1 MNNYVKPFA
10 EIVEFDV
17 TDIILTSGGRP
28 PLGDD
33 DYDASNSNAAPAFYT
48 PV

>member
-1 MNNYVKPFA
+1 MNKYMKPSV
-10 EIVEFDV
+10 EIVEFDAV
-17 TDIILTSGGRP
+17 DIILASDGRP

-33 DYDASNSNAAPAFYT
+33 DYDASNASVTPSFYT

>member
-1 MNNYVKPFA
+1 MNNYVKPYA
-10 EIVEFDV
+10 KIVEVDV
-17 TDIILTSGGRP
+17 NDIILASRP

-33 DYDASNSNAAPAFYT
+33 DYDASNASATPSFYT